1 LWESSPSGRRSS
13 DSEQMHRGI
22 SNQSMQVILNVN
34 LQPAG
39 SKGIIRHYFL
49 LTSSFC
55 SCWFSMCKLVQEP
68 DFCKS
73 TKNIKYILSPSFLV
87 IGLFRL

>member
-1 LWESSPSGRRSS
+1 LRESSPSGRRSS

-39 SKGIIRHYFL
+39 SEDIIRQI
-49 LTSSFC
+49 TSC
-55 SCWFSMCKLVQEP
+55 
-68 DFCKS
+68 
-73 TKNIKYILSPSFLV
+73 
-87 IGLFRL
+87 

>member
-22 SNQSMQVILNVN
+22 SNQSMQVIVNVN

-39 SKGIIRHYFL
+39 SEGIVRQITL
-49 LTSSFC
+49 C
-55 SCWFSMCKLVQEP
+55 
-68 DFCKS
+68 
-73 TKNIKYILSPSFLV
+73 
-87 IGLFRL
+87 